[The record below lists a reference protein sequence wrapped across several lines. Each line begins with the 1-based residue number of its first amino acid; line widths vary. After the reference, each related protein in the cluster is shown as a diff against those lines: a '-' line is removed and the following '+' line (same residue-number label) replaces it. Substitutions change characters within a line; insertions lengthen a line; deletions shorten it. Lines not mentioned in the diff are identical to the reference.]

1 MSVPDPI
8 TVELEAV
15 EAEWLARLADFLDL
29 RDLGPIPSG
38 LRRIRDAYTA
48 AAPEAQEEPSWWRG
62 EPVYDLD
69 GRDVSACDYCR
80 AIQTR
85 DWQAADYAACT
96 CGRRA

>member
-1 MSVPDPI
+1 MSVPDRI
-8 TVELEAV
+8 CVELTPT
-15 EAEWLARLADFLDL
+15 EAEWLTRLTDFLSD
-29 RDLGPIPSG
+29 DDGAIPSG
-38 LRRIRDAYTA
+38 LRKIRAAYTA

-85 DWQAADYAACT
+85 DWQAADYAVCT
-96 CGRRA
+96 CGRQAA

>member
-1 MSVPDPI
+1 MTPDPI

-29 RDLGPIPSG
+29 RDMGPIPSG
-38 LRRIRDAYTA
+38 LRRIAAAYKA
-48 AAPEAQEEPSWWRG
+48 AAPEAQEEPDWWRG

-85 DWQAADYAACT
+85 DWQAADYAVCT